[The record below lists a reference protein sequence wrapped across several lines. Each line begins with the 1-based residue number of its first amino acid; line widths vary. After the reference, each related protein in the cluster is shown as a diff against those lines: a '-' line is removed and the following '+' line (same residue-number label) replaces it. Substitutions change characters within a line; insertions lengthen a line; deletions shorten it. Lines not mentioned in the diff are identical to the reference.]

1 MKIKTL
7 IILLLLFISIIPV
20 VTSGQVCDESE
31 CQKYRQWSVYSYAGY
46 AWSKKAGVVNPQ
58 PAIFANINA
67 FDTDDSELANT
78 AFVGVSL
85 QRNISDWFSC
95 GFSYETY
102 ALFNYQRFHSA
113 ANPAQEILGSRY
125 VRQFLM
131 NHQSAMFES
140 YFKLPSDFHL
150 LLGRV
155 DIKPLIG
162 AAVGVGV
169 NDVFNFG
176 TISDRLDLDG
186 FSINYNTVGS
196 NYIKKS
202 LAWRIEAGLNFSL
215 LGRNLSFGIAYRY
228 YDGGTFQ
235 SGTRYQINSLTSS
248 VVSLEPWSGSLK
260 ANEIKMYLQT
270 DFN

>member
-1 MKIKTL
+1 MP
-7 IILLLLFISIIPV
+7 IISAQACVEF
-20 VTSGQVCDESE
+20 E
-31 CQKYRQWSVYSYAGY
+31 KHKNYQWSVYSYAGY

-67 FDTDDSELANT
+67 ADTDDSELANT
-78 AFVGVSL
+78 AFAGVSL
-85 QRNISDWFSC
+85 QRNILDWFSC

-131 NHQSAMFES
+131 NHQSAMFET
-140 YFKLPSDFHL
+140 YFKLPSDFYL
-150 LLGRV
+150 LLGRLTLR
-155 DIKPLIG
+155 PLIG
-162 AAVGVGV
+162 TAVGVGI
-169 NDVFNFG
+169 NDIFNFG

-215 LGRNLSFGIAYRY
+215 SDSNLSFGVAYRY
-228 YDGGTFQ
+228 YDGGAFQ
-235 SGTRYQINSLTSS
+235 SGTRYQINSLTNA
-248 VVSLEPWSGSLK
+248 VVSLQPWSGSLK